1 MEKSGVARIKKR
13 LVERKK
19 KRKEQRAKVLKEWLL
34 IDRIIYQSQTV
45 LE

>member
-1 MEKSGVARIKKR
+1 MEKSGVARIKKI

-34 IDRIIYQSQTV
+34 IERIICQSQTV
-45 LE
+45 PE